1 MASPGLAREQKYNIQ
16 YLGFILCPGFTLEE
30 INMNGKMEGV
40 TLVADWDPKPDFKL
54 GTKDIEGSQTYLGS
68 LVWRHPRL
76 EIREYNI
83 PTPGP
88 EQVLLEVKACGIC
101 GSDVHMAQADSDGY
115 IFYPGLTGFPS
126 ILGHE
131 FSGVVA
137 DVGKNAINKRTN
149 QPFKIGEPVTSEE
162 MLWCGQCKPCA
173 DGQPNHCERLDEVGF
188 NVNGAYTKY
197 ILVPSRTVWSLEPL
211 KAQYKGNDIFVA
223 GSLVEPT
230 AVAYNAVIE
239 RGGGIRPGDRAVILG
254 GGPVGIAACAI
265 LKRAGASKVII
276 SETQPE
282 RANMA
287 LKLGADYHVNPLEED
302 FATRVLEITDGMGA
316 DIFMDA
322 TGLPEVVYPGIERV
336 IWEGRT
342 INSTV
347 VVTARAN
354 AKMPVMGEVLQVRRA
369 RIIGAQGHSGHG
381 NFPRVI
387 DCMAS
392 GMDMTPMSTKK
403 IGLHELPE
411 NILRLQTDRKE
422 CKITFIAG

>member
-1 MASPGLAREQKYNIQ
+1 
-16 YLGFILCPGFTLEE
+16 
-30 INMNGKMEGV
+30 MNGKMQGV
-40 TLVADWDPKPDFKL
+40 TLVAEWEPKPGFKL
-54 GTKDIEGSQTYLGS
+54 GKKDIEGRQSYLGS
-68 LVWRHPRL
+68 QVWRHPKL
-76 EIREYNI
+76 EIHDYEI
-83 PTPGP
+83 PSPGP

-101 GSDVHMAQADSDGY
+101 GSDVHMAQAGKNGY
-115 IFYPGLTGFPS
+115 IYYPGLTGFPS

-131 FSGVVA
+131 FSGVVVEA
-137 DVGKNAINKRTN
+137 GKYAINKRTN
-149 QPFKIGEPVTSEE
+149 KPFEGGEPVTSEE

-173 DGQPNHCERLDEVGF
+173 DGQPNHCERLDEIGF

-211 KAQYKGNDIFVA
+211 RERYDEKDIFIA

-230 AVAYNAVIE
+230 AVAYNAAIE
-239 RGGGIRPGDRAVILG
+239 RGGGIRPGDRVVILG

-282 RANMA
+282 RAAMA
-287 LKLGADYHVNPLEED
+287 LKLGADYHINPLKED

-316 DIFMDA
+316 DMFMEA
-322 TGLPEVVYPGIERV
+322 TGLPEMVYPGIEQV

-342 INSTV
+342 ICSTV
-347 VVTARAN
+347 VVTARAD
-354 AKMPVMGEVLQVRRA
+354 AKMPVMGEVLQVRKA
-369 RIIGAQGHSGHG
+369 RIVGAQGHSGHG

-403 IGLHELPE
+403 VSLTELPE
-411 NILRLQTDRKE
+411 NILHLQTDRTE
-422 CKITFIAG
+422 CKITYVAE